1 MTTIRRSL
9 AYSLADSYLGVV
21 LQLASTL
28 IISRILTPT
37 EIGIFAVAAV
47 ISALASTFRDFGVAE
62 YLIQEKDLTPQKIRS
77 AFGANIIVS
86 WMMAV
91 LLFTT
96 SLPVADFYRQPG
108 VADVMRIQSITF
120 LLVPFG
126 AVTMAYFRRELNYRP
141 IFIANL
147 LANIASFAVATG
159 GALAGFG
166 YLSLAWASVVGIA
179 VTVGVSVLM
188 RPKGFPSLPSFSGL
202 GEVARFGK
210 HAMSIYFFNQ
220 AGRSA
225 PEAVIGR
232 ALDMAS
238 VAFFSRAYGLIEI
251 FNRTVLRAVEPVC
264 LPYFAN
270 SNRLGQNTSV
280 GYLKATSLLTGIG
293 WPFLAYISLV
303 AFSAVR
309 LLYGPQW
316 MQSVPLAQ
324 ILCLVTVMHLPYF
337 LATEVMIAVGRI
349 DQSNHLQIYLQLLRV
364 AGVLMV
370 FPFGLVGA
378 CWGLAVATLIG
389 AVISQRFLYR
399 TIDLHFRDLVQACIP
414 SILVTICTALPTLIV
429 SQFLVQ
435 TEANYFLYL
444 TGCSAMTGVAWLA
457 SLKVVK
463 HPFWFEL
470 ATIVAKI
477 RKTDAGSKA

>member
-9 AYSLADSYLGVV
+9 AFSLADSYLGVL
-21 LQLASTL
+21 LQLGSTL

-62 YLIQEKDLTPQKIRS
+62 YLIQEKELTPQKIRS
-77 AFGANIIVS
+77 AFGANVIVS
-86 WMMAV
+86 WLMAI
-91 LLFTT
+91 LLFA
-96 SLPVADFYRQPG
+96 SSGSVADFYRQPG
-108 VADVMRIQSITF
+108 VADVMRIQAISF

-126 AVTMAYFRRELNYRP
+126 AVTMAFFRRELNYRP

-147 LANIASFAVATG
+147 IANIASFAVATG

-179 VTVGVSVLM
+179 VTVAVSVLM
-188 RPKGFPSLPSFSGL
+188 RPKDFPALPSFSGL

-210 HAMSIYFFNQ
+210 HAMGIYFFNQ

-264 LPYFAN
+264 LPYFAK
-270 SNRLGQNTSV
+270 STRQGQETSV
-280 GYLKATSLLTGIG
+280 GYLKATALLTGIG
-293 WPFLAYISLV
+293 WPFLAYIGLV
-303 AFSAVR
+303 AYSAIR

-324 ILCLVTVMHLPYF
+324 ILCLFMVVTLPYF

-349 DQSNHLQIYLQLLRV
+349 DRSNHLQFYLQIYRV
-364 AGVLMV
+364 LGVLLV
-370 FPFGLVGA
+370 IPLGLVGA
-378 CWGLAVATLIG
+378 CWGLMAAAVVG
-389 AVISQRFLYR
+389 AVISQRYLYK
-399 TIDLHFRDLVQACIP
+399 TINLHFHALVRACVP
-414 SILVTICTALPTLIV
+414 SALVTVMTVLPALTVL
-429 SQFLVQ
+429 SLYTQ
-435 TEANYFLYL
+435 TEENYFVLL
-444 TGCSAMTGVAWLA
+444 TGCSFVTGIAWLGA
-457 SLKVVK
+457 LKLFN
-463 HPFWFEL
+463 HPFWVEIM
-470 ATIVAKI
+470 AIVSRF
-477 RKTDAGSKA
+477 RKTDDA

>member
-9 AYSLADSYLGVV
+9 AFSLADSYLGVL
-21 LQLASTL
+21 LQLGSTL

-62 YLIQEKDLTPQKIRS
+62 YLIQEKDLTPQKIRR
-77 AFGANIIVS
+77 AFGANVIVS
-86 WMMAV
+86 WLMAI
-91 LLFTT
+91 LLF
-96 SLPVADFYRQPG
+96 SSSGPVADFYRQPG
-108 VADVMRIQSITF
+108 VADVMRIQSLSF
-120 LLVPFG
+120 VLVPFG

-147 LANIASFAVATG
+147 IANIASFAVATG

-166 YLSLAWASVVGIA
+166 YLSLAWSSVVAIA
-179 VTVGVSVLM
+179 VTVGISVLM
-188 RPKGFPSLPSFSGL
+188 RPKDFPALPSFSGL

-210 HAMSIYFFNQ
+210 HAMGIYFFNQ

-264 LPYFAN
+264 LPYFAQ
-270 SNRLGQNTSV
+270 STRLGQETSV
-280 GYLKATSLLTGIG
+280 GYLKATALLTGIG
-293 WPFLAYISLV
+293 WPFLAYIGLV
-303 AFSAVR
+303 AYSAIR

-324 ILCLVTVMHLPYF
+324 ILCLFMVVTLPYF

-349 DQSNHLQIYLQLLRV
+349 DKSNHLQFCLQICRV
-364 AGVLMV
+364 LGVLLV
-370 FPFGLVGA
+370 LPFGLAGA
-378 CWGLAVATLIG
+378 CWGLVAAAFAG
-389 AVISQRFLYR
+389 ATISQRFLRR
-399 TIDLHFRDLVQACIP
+399 TIDLHFRDLVWACVP
-414 SILVTICTALPTLIV
+414 SALVTVLTVLPALVVLSLYTQTEENYFVLLAGCSFVTGIAWLGALKVFNHPLWIEIMSIV
-429 SQFLVQ
+429 SRF
-435 TEANYFLYL
+435 
-444 TGCSAMTGVAWLA
+444 
-457 SLKVVK
+457 
-463 HPFWFEL
+463 
-470 ATIVAKI
+470 
-477 RKTDAGSKA
+477 RKTDAG